1 MLTEAQKQELVALA
15 QSLESQGKS
24 QQEVQ
29 AAIDS
34 KKAEMLGEN
43 TVKEATEVEPI
54 AIEKQDSIAG
64 KVPYS
69 INNREV
75 TKEEFDNY
83 AANEKAIDIGP
94 IIPPKDFDVSTL
106 PETAPRATEKEI
118 KAYEK
123 SVQLDKEAMFE
134 GELRRIKEQRKLP
147 EEMTATEKMAQS
159 MENMYLRIQNIFPK
173 VNLSSGVV
181 YRKIFGD
188 ENVDKFVNAIG
199 KDTFWTEGLTK
210 EETVD
215 AARIV
220 ELNQQK
226 MGPTGEIIKGFKN
239 ADAAEVLAGT
249 VNAGTAL
256 IPSMLEIMAGG
267 GTSAV
272 LMADFFADSYKTINT
287 EKAESEGK
295 TLEKLIQDGE
305 DETLAPAVYST
316 TMSTL
321 EKIGFDKIAGVATK
335 KLTGS
340 AIKKLA
346 NFVGAG
352 SAEMTTEVLQTS
364 LEKSQEEYG
373 KTGSTIDAAAAFVEA
388 LDDQETWEAGVQ
400 GFVGGAGFSG
410 AGNKDVRKAI
420 SSLRAPVDYK
430 AIEMDIEKLSKLNND
445 LAKAK
450 DPEIID
456 GIKNNINEVK
466 QNLSD
471 KIIKGNSIIELFSK
485 KDIDEINNMT
495 DLAKMQVKRVKNL
508 EDKLSKGDVTIEEY
522 NSAVEGY
529 KASFVEAKNRI
540 KGIAEDAVLEA
551 QKPEGVS
558 KVSFENAR
566 AINKAYE
573 NNPGSIEVFNN
584 VVIPKMQPLINK
596 VTNSLFK
603 EYGEFKE
610 GTNTR
615 ADFISNLTFGMIKND
630 GTFDAS
636 SLRGLYKS
644 FRPEEGQRLSTYIE
658 NNLRNRGKR
667 VLDKMVNPEKQA
679 TEGAASLEAP
689 QVRELTSDERVD
701 FAIAE
706 DRIDTGKNIGL
717 KLDDNKVK
725 KIVSKHYNPDAKKFK
740 SQIANDFKVAFKEPI
755 DKFFGT
761 DKVSDKQFSNKVTQ
775 NAGPLYDMLT
785 VEGMRMARGVDGV
798 NPFEEAGMLVFKD
811 GKLEKAAFEN
821 TKVNALLDY
830 LNDPSVAKNTRSNRK
845 IRFKEA
851 VAVSVAS
858 SQAIKALSTDIDLQT
873 KYKDLNRLKA
883 EISNNIDKKGP
894 LSQFIDVLKKIGS
907 AEDINEAAALSGIKE
922 KVTVNDNNRAETQ
935 ESVLNAIKNYGL
947 TPNVFESAMPAS
959 SGAVRT
965 KVGANNPDA
974 KKLAK
979 FLEKNNKKAKD
990 GTYYYALN
998 NGDWVEAVR
1007 KTKADGTPSK
1017 EVGPPPGVDN
1027 LLASRGRLYYGKSDP
1042 KYIAALEAAQENLKG
1057 KTEIKP
1063 IPVTNNF
1070 FSKSQQ
1076 ERSKVNM
1083 NVLEDVANQLSNA
1096 VNSGMDPSIAALLI
1110 SQGYQATA
1118 GLIKIAAQFKYKSKK
1133 FEYGLY
1139 SNKQKTGLKY
1149 REEHNPPAS
1158 VIGANLIWAITNNK
1172 VKEIMPYIRKNYY
1185 QTQLSKKDDERL
1197 DIAKLDKKLPE
1208 GFSILDDSSVRLAKA
1223 NIDLNTIVNMET
1235 GKTMAQE
1242 LNVEGPSTPD
1252 AIKAANEVVTEDKIE
1267 FVIDRAI
1274 AKLTEL
1280 TGTKGFAIDPFLLLA
1295 AKDVSLNV
1303 LVGGLRTLKATYKA
1317 GKSLTKAIDAGY
1329 QNVKKYMSEA
1339 QWLEFAKVATQEIED
1354 VNTPARARLA
1364 VYNEAGVA
1372 AAQENIR
1379 KEGEKLLQ
1387 ELGINTKDLS
1397 TDEINKRL
1405 GVLSKAKAVAM
1416 DKKAPKRKA
1425 RVFDF
1430 DDTLAKSKSNVLY
1443 LLPDGTTGS
1452 LTATEFAEQSGK
1464 LAELGAQFDFSEF
1477 STVKNG
1483 QKGPLAVLA
1492 KKLTEAKGDRDVFVL
1507 TARPAAAA
1515 ESIKS
1520 FLRSALGI
1528 SIPLENITGLGDG
1541 TAGAKAYW
1549 MAEKVSEGYNDLFF
1563 ADDAP
1568 KNVAAVDK
1576 MLTDLGVKKKV
1587 QLAKEAETKSIEDE
1601 MDTILRSKKPTKGSV
1616 LRKLNIYV
1624 PPGADDFAGLLY
1636 TFLGKGA
1643 TGNAQMKFFQ
1653 DNIMTPFAQG
1663 ISAYETAKV
1672 TLARDYK
1679 ALKKR
1684 YKNKKVLKEKVLDG
1698 LYTKEQAVRAY
1709 LYNGAGY
1716 DLDISKA
1723 DAADLL
1729 AVVAADPKLKAFAD
1743 DLAKITKI
1751 PEGYPSITPDWL
1763 GGSIQTDLAN
1773 VSNKAQRAEFLKEFI
1788 NNKDQMFSD
1797 QNIKLIRQMHGN
1809 DFTDALENVLERM
1822 ETGVNRKKGKDKE
1835 FNQALNWLNASV
1847 ANIMAFNTRSAI
1859 LQQLSAVNFMNW
1871 TFNNPFMM
1879 AKAMANVPQF
1889 AKDFGTLFNS
1899 DFLLE
1904 RRGGLKIEINTADL
1918 ANTEPGNWFTKT
1930 HKKLLQAG
1938 FLPTQYGDSFAIA
1951 FGGATWYRNNINR
1964 LTKEGVS
1971 EADAIKRT
1979 MLEFQEIAETSQQ
1992 SSRPDKVSRQQASD
2006 IGRLILAF
2014 ANTPMQYARLTK
2026 KAVLDLAN
2034 GRGDWKTN
2042 ASKIVYYGVA
2052 QNLIF
2057 TALQSALFSM
2067 LLDDDDEVTEDDE
2080 KKLMYAANS
2089 IIDGTLRG
2097 MGYAGA
2103 TIAALKNLGM
2113 ELYDQNQKREKGKR
2127 VYNGALTLVQKGLSI
2142 SPPLSKKIGDIVEAQ
2157 RYQDWR
2163 QYKYSPFYQNYA
2175 KANYVSG
2182 ILNVPVDR
2190 VFKKLENMN
2199 AMSAEYNDAWQ
2210 NVLLGLGWSPYSVNV
2225 DLVDI
2230 RDKRDIE
2237 NKSSPLDKKDTLEPG
2252 VLGKAHKDGSI
2263 QVKKGLSPAKKKEV
2277 IAHEKKHIADM
2288 KSGKLNYDNQ
2298 NVYWNGKAY
2307 PRLQG
2312 KKIVYNGVAYLEG
2325 HKKLPWEKSA
2335 NGIKV

>member
-1 MLTEAQKQELVALA
+1 M
-15 QSLESQGKS
+15 
-24 QQEVQ
+24 
-29 AAIDS
+29 
-34 KKAEMLGEN
+34 
-43 TVKEATEVEPI
+43 
-54 AIEKQDSIAG
+54 
-64 KVPYS
+64 
-69 INNREV
+69 
-75 TKEEFDNY
+75 
-83 AANEKAIDIGP
+83 
-94 IIPPKDFDVSTL
+94 
-106 PETAPRATEKEI
+106 
-118 KAYEK
+118 
-123 SVQLDKEAMFE
+123 
-134 GELRRIKEQRKLP
+134 
-147 EEMTATEKMAQS
+147 
-159 MENMYLRIQNIFPK
+159 
-173 VNLSSGVV
+173 
-181 YRKIFGD
+181 
-188 ENVDKFVNAIG
+188 
-199 KDTFWTEGLTK
+199 
-210 EETVD
+210 
-215 AARIV
+215 
-220 ELNQQK
+220 
-226 MGPTGEIIKGFKN
+226 
-239 ADAAEVLAGT
+239 
-249 VNAGTAL
+249 
-256 IPSMLEIMAGG
+256 
-267 GTSAV
+267 
-272 LMADFFADSYKTINT
+272 
-287 EKAESEGK
+287 
-295 TLEKLIQDGE
+295 
-305 DETLAPAVYST
+305 
-316 TMSTL
+316 
-321 EKIGFDKIAGVATK
+321 
-335 KLTGS
+335 
-340 AIKKLA
+340 
-346 NFVGAG
+346 
-352 SAEMTTEVLQTS
+352 
-364 LEKSQEEYG
+364 
-373 KTGSTIDAAAAFVEA
+373 
-388 LDDQETWEAGVQ
+388 
-400 GFVGGAGFSG
+400 
-410 AGNKDVRKAI
+410 
-420 SSLRAPVDYK
+420 
-430 AIEMDIEKLSKLNND
+430 
-445 LAKAK
+445 
-450 DPEIID
+450 
-456 GIKNNINEVK
+456 
-466 QNLSD
+466 
-471 KIIKGNSIIELFSK
+471 
-485 KDIDEINNMT
+485 
-495 DLAKMQVKRVKNL
+495 
-508 EDKLSKGDVTIEEY
+508 
-522 NSAVEGY
+522 
-529 KASFVEAKNRI
+529 
-540 KGIAEDAVLEA
+540 
-551 QKPEGVS
+551 
-558 KVSFENAR
+558 
-566 AINKAYE
+566 
-573 NNPGSIEVFNN
+573 
-584 VVIPKMQPLINK
+584 
-596 VTNSLFK
+596 
-603 EYGEFKE
+603 
-610 GTNTR
+610 
-615 ADFISNLTFGMIKND
+615 
-630 GTFDAS
+630 
-636 SLRGLYKS
+636 
-644 FRPEEGQRLSTYIE
+644 
-658 NNLRNRGKR
+658 
-667 VLDKMVNPEKQA
+667 
-679 TEGAASLEAP
+679 
-689 QVRELTSDERVD
+689 
-701 FAIAE
+701 
-706 DRIDTGKNIGL
+706 
-717 KLDDNKVK
+717 
-725 KIVSKHYNPDAKKFK
+725 
-740 SQIANDFKVAFKEPI
+740 
-755 DKFFGT
+755 
-761 DKVSDKQFSNKVTQ
+761 
-775 NAGPLYDMLT
+775 
-785 VEGMRMARGVDGV
+785 
-798 NPFEEAGMLVFKD
+798 
-811 GKLEKAAFEN
+811 
-821 TKVNALLDY
+821 
-830 LNDPSVAKNTRSNRK
+830 
-845 IRFKEA
+845 
-851 VAVSVAS
+851 
-858 SQAIKALSTDIDLQT
+858 
-873 KYKDLNRLKA
+873 
-883 EISNNIDKKGP
+883 
-894 LSQFIDVLKKIGS
+894 
-907 AEDINEAAALSGIKE
+907 
-922 KVTVNDNNRAETQ
+922 
-935 ESVLNAIKNYGL
+935 
-947 TPNVFESAMPAS
+947 
-959 SGAVRT
+959 
-965 KVGANNPDA
+965 
-974 KKLAK
+974 
-979 FLEKNNKKAKD
+979 
-990 GTYYYALN
+990 
-998 NGDWVEAVR
+998 
-1007 KTKADGTPSK
+1007 
-1017 EVGPPPGVDN
+1017 
-1027 LLASRGRLYYGKSDP
+1027 YYGKSDP

-1452 LTATEFAEQSGK
+1452 LTATEFAEQSGE